1 MNDNNID
8 DELEQILDLLKRGHN
23 RDTIKDLEIA
33 KQDIKALITKQSVE
47 ARIEELKKV
56 GCCDYWEDGCSLNV
70 CHGGQL
76 DRIEELEQSIKDSN

>member
-47 ARIEELKKV
+47 ARIIESELYKEWFNN
-56 GCCDYWEDGCSLNV
+56 DNNTHIEDFI
-70 CHGGQL
+70 
-76 DRIEELEQSIKDSN
+76 DRRTQ

>member
-47 ARIEELKKV
+47 ARIIESELYKE
-56 GCCDYWEDGCSLNV
+56 WFNTP
-70 CHGGQL
+70 L
-76 DRIEELEQSIKDSN
+76 DVRDFNKCR